1 MIGQVTQELDLTV
14 CDTLQILSV
23 CGQSTASTVHWMAC
37 HHTILTDKKV
47 VTEEKDVRSEDDIPS
62 EIQDLP
68 PPVID

>member
-1 MIGQVTQELDLTV
+1 
-14 CDTLQILSV
+14 
-23 CGQSTASTVHWMAC
+23 MAC